1 MNRTLII
8 AILLVVVGG
17 GYYLVASGDKVSDT
31 ASGAMETT
39 TQAVETATE
48 TATEAVTE
56 TAGESM
62 EGALFSA
69 EGYDAVKIGEMI
81 DASSLDEGQKSGF
94 KTALLAASDDPAL
107 LTSILGQVKEALGI

>member
-17 GYYLVASGDKVSDT
+17 GYYFFATGNDVGET

-39 TQAVETATE
+39 TEAIETATE
-48 TATEAVTE
+48 TASQT
-56 TAGESM
+56 M
-62 EGALFSA
+62 DGALFSA
-69 EGYDAVKIGEMI
+69 EGYDAVKVGEFI
-81 DASSLDEGQKSGF
+81 DASSLEEGQKSGF

-107 LTSILGQVKEALGI
+107 LTSILEQVKEALGI